1 MSRPRAAGFTLVE
14 VLIALA
20 IVGGVL
26 AMALGAARVG
36 LAAWR
41 QGDARAEHL
50 QHARS
55 LAVLL
60 DQVVGG
66 AYPYRIGA
74 ADAGRLAFAGEPER
88 LAFVT
93 TVPAVTP
100 AAPIAF
106 VAVRLERSDGGLAV
120 QQGVLP
126 AREPFDELT
135 PALRDATV
143 SGLRFRYLRA
153 KDGTWNDRWN
163 GADEQSLPAAVEIT
177 LATARGPEPPV
188 LVAIRT
194 VTP

>member
-1 MSRPRAAGFTLVE
+1 MSRRRAAGFTLVE

-26 AMALGAARVG
+26 ALALGAARVG

-41 QGDARAEHL
+41 QGDARAERL

-55 LAVLL
+55 LATLL

-74 ADAGRLAFAGEPER
+74 ADASRLAFEGEPER

-100 AAPIAF
+100 AAPMAF
-106 VAVRLERSDGGLAV
+106 VAVRLERDEGGLAV
-120 QQGVLP
+120 GQGVLP
-126 AREPFDELT
+126 AREPLDEMT

-143 SGLRFRYLRA
+143 KGLRFRYLRTE
-153 KDGTWNDRWN
+153 DGSWNDRWN

-177 LATARGPEPPV
+177 LATARGQEPPV
-188 LVAIRT
+188 VVAIRT
-194 VTP
+194 VAP